1 MQIKEELTN
10 VPHTQK
16 VGKTRMTGYW
26 VEEMKNT
33 E

>member
-16 VGKTRMTGYW
+16 GGKNKNDW
-26 VEEMKNT
+26 VLSRRNEKY
-33 E
+33 